1 MARKVIS
8 GVLLFCLLIIDTNT
22 QADLS
27 STDASH
33 LTPSLPYDKLYNRL
47 FTDLK
52 NIRESPEEIQAW
64 SRENIAS
71 LRGLLQKV
79 TNLLKAEQQKSCK
92 EFVPENCTAPLPP
105 TSGGLVCV
113 TINDVRYCKPMC
125 NQGYDFNFLR
135 RSRLYEQCGDHT
147 SYKWF
152 TQFIGGSKLA
162 VCFESRIPVS
172 GAPSAYFP
180 KEQDCEETVQD
191 YSLEKQQIDRF
202 VKELK
207 EDGITGEH
215 NEVNDCLLC
224 G

>member
-22 QADLS
+22 RAILS
-27 STDASH
+27 SPDASH
-33 LTPSLPYDKLYNRL
+33 TTPSLPHDKMYNRL
-47 FTDLK
+47 FTYLK

-79 TNLLKAEQQKSCK
+79 SNLLKYIYQ
-92 EFVPENCTAPLPP
+92 EFVCTAPLPP
-105 TSGGLVCV
+105 SSGGLVCV
-113 TINDVRYCKPMC
+113 TINNVRYCKPMC
-125 NQGYDFNFLR
+125 NQGYDFSFLR
-135 RSRLYEQCGDHT
+135 RSQKILYEQCGDHT
-147 SYKWF
+147 
-152 TQFIGGSKLA
+152 QFIGGSRLA
-162 VCFESRIPVS
+162 VCIESRIPVS

-191 YSLEKQQIDRF
+191 YSLEKQQIECF
-202 VKELK
+202 AKELK

-215 NEVNDCLLC
+215 NEVNDCLMC